1 MRADKANVL
10 LLYRKR
16 DQNIRQK
23 ITIMHCIVDFNDF
36 QALTS
41 VLGLGPGLA
50 VSAGS
55 GNLSPAAAESQFSVA
70 ADLESGHSI
79 SNSRTL
85 EHYNIIPCS
94 HLNNIITL

>member
-16 DQNIRQK
+16 GQNIRQK

-70 ADLESGHSI
+70 ADLESGHS
-79 SNSRTL
+79 RTF
-85 EHYNIIPCS
+85 EH
-94 HLNNIITL
+94 

>member
-1 MRADKANVL
+1 
-10 LLYRKR
+10 
-16 DQNIRQK
+16 
-23 ITIMHCIVDFNDF
+23 MHCIVDFNDF

-70 ADLESGHSI
+70 ADLESGHS
-79 SNSRTL
+79 RTVEHYTVL
-85 EHYNIIPCS
+85 SPQQHYNIITYN
-94 HLNNIITL
+94 L

>member
-1 MRADKANVL
+1 
-10 LLYRKR
+10 
-16 DQNIRQK
+16 
-23 ITIMHCIVDFNDF
+23 MHCIVDFNDF

-70 ADLESGHSI
+70 ADLESGHS
-79 SNSRTL
+79 RTF
-85 EHYNIIPCS
+85 EH
-94 HLNNIITL
+94 